1 MILLQL
7 FWEFFKVGLFAI
19 GGGLA
24 TLPFLYNISDAT
36 AWFTHKELADMIAI
50 SESTPGPLG
59 INMATYVGF
68 ATAGIPGAIVA
79 TLGVAMPAVAI
90 VLIVARFLA
99 AFKENRYVKSFFYG
113 LRPASIGLIAAAG
126 FAVMKISLLD
136 LPLYDT
142 TGNLLDLV
150 QWKGL
155 ALGVVVYLVL
165 WKAKKLHPVVMIAA
179 SAVVGMVFRFAG
191 V

>member
-165 WKAKKLHPVVMIAA
+165 WKVKKLHPVVMIAA